1 MKPLYFTQNSK
12 EVAMYD
18 NRSSNMLGKVLIFL
32 TIVLI
37 VLTAI
42 AVAGM
47 SDWQLKSAE
56 AEGMRSNIRYQDAKR
71 EAELAYAPQI
81 AAAEAN
87 NRLADLQAQASKAA
101 ADAEIYRQHQL
112 EQARIIQERNNQVLA
127 RDKMVSEALVYLGVL
142 TGIMVILAAGFG
154 LFRLI
159 DRLVPAKP
167 RAPRPTLITAAQAP
181 VRVAPRQPVREMPR
195 RERPMRQPVREPVP
209 AAPYVPQPVVIE
221 VEDANYRFIS
231 RNGNHPQRDN
241 GHRSNGHS
249 RGTILPAR

>member
-42 AVAGM
+42 AVVGL

-112 EQARIIQERNNQVLA
+112 EQARIIQERNNQELA
-127 RDKMVSEALVYLGVL
+127 REKMVSEALVYLGLL
-142 TGIMVILAAGFG
+142 TGMMVILVAGFG

-167 RAPRPTLITAAQAP
+167 RVPRPTLATAAKAP
-181 VRVAPRQPVREMPR
+181 VRDIPRQPVREMPR
-195 RERPMRQPVREPVP
+195 PERPVRQPVRKP
-209 AAPYVPQPVVIE
+209 APASPYVPQPVVIE
-221 VEDANYRFIS
+221 VEDADYHIIS

-241 GHRSNGHS
+241 GHRSNGHT
-249 RGTILPAR
+249 RGLPLPAH